1 MPSFI
6 LFACSIIFTLGHLTY
21 KKGWHLPKA
30 LRVFLSYILFFNVGV
45 MGLLGAYAH
54 VFMGPETAAL
64 IGWEAGS
71 PFQFEVGMAN
81 LSYGIIGM
89 MAFWIRDRFWDATII
104 GWSIFLLGCFVGHMI
119 NYSTTGNAALYNT
132 GPAIWFN
139 DLFLPLLALSLLLY
153 LRSSRRAFID

>member
-6 LFACSIIFTLGHLTY
+6 LFACTVLVTLCHLTY
-21 KKGWHLPKA
+21 KKAWHLHKA
-30 LRVFLSYILFFNVGV
+30 VRIFLSYFLFFNVGV
-45 MGLLGAYAH
+45 MGLLAAYAH

-71 PFQFEVGMAN
+71 PFQFEMGMAN
-81 LSYGIIGM
+81 LSYGLLGM
-89 MAFWIRDRFWDATII
+89 LAFWIRDRFWDATII
-104 GWSIFLLGCFVGHMI
+104 GWSVLLLGCFAGHVK
-119 NYSTTGNAALYNT
+119 NYYATLNVAPYNI

-139 DLFLPLLALSLLLY
+139 DLALPLLALSLLLY